1 MTGVSQSIVNVTQ
14 MAKLCG
20 LSRQRFWQ
28 LACEGVF
35 LMPVYDTRTK
45 RPFYNEEMQQTNLQV
60 RQTNFGLNGR
70 PILFYARRMPVEGSQ
85 GKPKPKRSA
94 SPKASPK
101 HESLIGGLKQLG
113 MTTVTSDQVESV
125 LQKLYPEGQPDDEGA
140 ILRTI
145 FVHLMT
151 ESGR

>member
-1 MTGVSQSIVNVTQ
+1 MKEVSQSIVNVTQ
-14 MAKLCG
+14 MARIVG

-70 PILFYARRMPVEGSQ
+70 QILFYARRTPVEGSH
-85 GKPKPKRSA
+85 GKSKPKRSA
-94 SPKASPK
+94 SPKVSPK
-101 HESLIGGLKQLG
+101 HESLLEGLKQLG
-113 MTTVTSDQVESV
+113 MTTVTPDQVESS

-140 ILRTI
+140 VLRTI
-145 FVHLMT
+145 FVELMT
-151 ESGR
+151 ESG

>member
-1 MTGVSQSIVNVTQ
+1 MTETSQSIVNVTQ

-35 LMPVYDTRTK
+35 LMPIYDIRTK
-45 RPFYNEEMQQTNLQV
+45 RPFYDESMQQTNLQV
-60 RQTNFGLNGR
+60 RQTNYGLNNR
-70 PILFYARRMPVEGSQ
+70 PILFYARRANAESKQ
-85 GKPKPKRSA
+85 AKPEQKRSA

-101 HESLIGGLKQLG
+101 HDSLVEGLKQLG
-113 MTTVTSDQVESV
+113 MSSVTSDQVESA
-125 LQKLYPEGQPDDEGA
+125 LQNLYPDGKPDDEGA
-140 ILRTI
+140 VLRTI

-151 ESGR
+151 GSER

>member
-1 MTGVSQSIVNVTQ
+1 MTEVSQSIVNVTQ

-35 LMPVYDTRTK
+35 LMPLYDIRTK
-45 RPFYNEEMQQTNLQV
+45 RPFYNEEMQQSNLQV
-60 RQTNFGLNGR
+60 RQTNFGVNGR

-94 SPKASPK
+94 SPKMSPK
-101 HESLIGGLKQLG
+101 HESLLEGLKQLG
-113 MTTVTSDQVESV
+113 MTTVTSDQVESS

-140 ILRTI
+140 VLRTM
-145 FVHLMT
+145 FVELMT
-151 ESGR
+151 GSG